1 MSDLMVFPLSNTLPG
16 ETVSVVCLANE
27 GLMAARLFDLGFVPR
42 SVISCVLKK
51 KNIAA
56 YLVRSSV
63 IAIREEDSRLIM
75 VKKMDDDREV
85 VR

>member
-1 MSDLMVFPLSNTLPG
+1 
-16 ETVSVVCLANE
+16 
-27 GLMAARLFDLGFVPR
+27 MAARLFDLGFAPR

-75 VKKMDDDREV
+75 VKKADDDREV